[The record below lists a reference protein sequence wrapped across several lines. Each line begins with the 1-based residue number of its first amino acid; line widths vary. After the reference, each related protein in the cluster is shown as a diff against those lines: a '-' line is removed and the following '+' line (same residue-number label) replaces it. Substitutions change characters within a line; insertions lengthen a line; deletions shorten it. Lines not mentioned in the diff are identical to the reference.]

1 MVMMVVV
8 MMVVVM
14 VMVIVTK
21 VKYIVP
27 LRCYANVDTSKRL
40 KITDD
45 LRNACFLKYIK
56 SSF

>member
-1 MVMMVVV
+1 MIMIM
-8 MMVVVM
+8 
-14 VMVIVTK
+14 TK

-40 KITDD
+40 KITGN
-45 LRNACFLKYIK
+45 LQNACFLKSIK